1 MDISRIEHTIK
12 ATRKLPPEERCTW
25 TLSLPSADT
34 MAAARREAT
43 VPGDDGQPPHFD
55 GELYLF
61 AYLGRIVRGVRGLV
75 RDGVVVEM
83 DKDLDL
89 ADRVTWLRANLPS
102 RWARELIQAA
112 ESEEDVDPEEE
123 RSGSASPR

>member
-1 MDISRIEHTIK
+1 MDISRIEHTIR
-12 ATRKLPPEERCTW
+12 ATRKLPAEERCTW

-43 VPGDDGQPPHFD
+43 TPDETGAPHFD
-55 GELYLF
+55 GEAYLF

-83 DKDLDL
+83 AKDLDL
-89 ADRVTWLRANLPS
+89 ADRVAWLRANLPS